1 MTRRLLLVSTLP
13 FLALGSALARA
24 QGQGGSAG
32 SIRLASAVATGL
44 VPQIERGEGKRSAPP
59 QWFSDRLGWPA
70 PAGLRQ

>member
-1 MTRRLLLVSTLP
+1 
-13 FLALGSALARA
+13 
-24 QGQGGSAG
+24 
-32 SIRLASAVATGL
+32 LASAVATGL